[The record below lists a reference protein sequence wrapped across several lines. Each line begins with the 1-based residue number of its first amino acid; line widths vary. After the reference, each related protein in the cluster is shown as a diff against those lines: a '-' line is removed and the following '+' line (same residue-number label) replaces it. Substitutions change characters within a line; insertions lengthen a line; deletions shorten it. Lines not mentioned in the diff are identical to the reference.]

1 MTSFKI
7 INTATPTI
15 VESGTTDLYQY
26 CVYVGQHQIK
36 TNIHASYWYLQDTL
50 AISYTGSGEIL
61 NSQTMCVEILGY
73 TPEYRASTF
82 SRGTDLPY
90 VNGCSTKQLINP
102 ARPGDPT
109 FQMLYIPPHTS
120 EQVHHIHAT
129 PRVVYV
135 AAGEGVSVVGA
146 EGSSKTYK
154 LTKGDVII
162 LPKMV
167 PHHFM
172 TKKRDLTVL
181 PVHVF
186 SSIAS
191 AEFDHPMFNGTH
203 KV

>member
-7 INTATPTI
+7 INITTPTI
-15 VESGTTDLYQY
+15 VESGNCDLYQY
-26 CVYVGQHQIK
+26 RVYVGEHQIE
-36 TNIHASYWYLQDTL
+36 TSRHASYWYLKNSLAVSHTGDDTVL
-50 AISYTGSGEIL
+50 VS
-61 NSQTMCVEILGY
+61 NQMCVEIMGY
-73 TPEYRASTF
+73 TPEYRASSF
-82 SRGTDLPY
+82 DRGTDLPY

-109 FQMLYIPPHTS
+109 FQMLYIPPNTS

-135 AAGEGVSVVGA
+135 AEGEGVSVVGSA
-146 EGSSKTYK
+146 ESSKKYK
-154 LTKGDVII
+154 LNKGGVII

-172 TKKRDLTVL
+172 TKKSSLTVL

>member
-7 INTATPTI
+7 ININTPTI
-15 VESGTTDLYQY
+15 VESGISDLYQY
-26 CVYVGQHQIK
+26 CVYVGEHTITTSAQ
-36 TNIHASYWYLQDTL
+36 ASYWYLKNNLAVSHTGDNTL
-50 AISYTGSGEIL
+50 LISQQI
-61 NSQTMCVEILGY
+61 CVEIVGY
-73 TPEYRASTF
+73 TPEYRASSF
-82 SRGTDLPY
+82 VRGTDLPY

-109 FQMLYIPPHTS
+109 FQMLYIPPNTS

-135 AAGEGVSVVGA
+135 ADGEGVSVVGSA
-146 EGSSKTYK
+146 TSSKSHK

-172 TKKRDLTVL
+172 TKKSSLTVL

-191 AEFDHPMFNGTH
+191 AEFDHPMYNGTH